1 MQRMLKA
8 KEFISYFQLFF
19 SFSLKFFMTLKTL
32 SDFQGSKLLLRTKQL
47 KKKFFFFFS
56 GLEVLLVI
64 VLLIM
69 DLFEEN
75 VFVKVILGSQFR
87 IARTDK

>member
-1 MQRMLKA
+1 
-8 KEFISYFQLFF
+8 
-19 SFSLKFFMTLKTL
+19 MTLKTR

-47 KKKFFFFFS
+47 LLGDFFFFFFS

-75 VFVKVILGSQFR
+75 IFVKIILGSQFR
-87 IARTDK
+87 IARIDK